1 MAEEHRPQGEAKQV
15 DLSTHPLVNKY
26 HEDPNVLRDFV
37 TLVGYIGPSNKP
49 DHVRVYADLS
59 FRNYYEVP
67 TSGVVATTPTDSNDP
82 NSPTRVDVNAKTHM
96 EVVSI
101 SSQTVEASFLQGS
114 IVSGY
119 MSGVGTTGQAGPF
132 LRPSLN
138 CPSRWECTMAPSA
151 CGACSIEVCPTRFP
165 FCNSQ
170 FPGCVPHLTQ
180 WCQIASE
187 ACAAGMVG
195 QGQGAQQPII
205 RTGPICWPSRWE
217 CTAAPSACGACSIEV
232 CPTHFPFCHSNYPA
246 CIPRPTLECQ
256 FASAAC
262 GAGMAGQG
270 QGAQQPFLRTGPIC
284 RPSRWECTAA
294 PSACGVCSIE
304 VCPTRFPFCHGGQVG
319 TVACSIACPSIACT
333 PGVSAACGQG
343 GWGQGQF

>member
-67 TSGVVATTPTDSNDP
+67 SSGVVATTPTDSNDP

-119 MSGVGTTGQAGPF
+119 MSGAGTTGQAGPY

-187 ACAAGMVG
+187 ACAAGM
-195 QGQGAQQPII
+195 
-205 RTGPICWPSRWE
+205 
-217 CTAAPSACGACSIEV
+217 
-232 CPTHFPFCHSNYPA
+232 
-246 CIPRPTLECQ
+246 
-256 FASAAC
+256 
-262 GAGMAGQG
+262 AGQG

-284 RPSRWECTAA
+284 WPSRWECTAA